1 MTDRNIIYYTYSNS
15 APQKITFTSDHI
27 SEEEMPFSAY
37 DVVEISDVEDL
48 EHDPELSMEDDL
60 RVQMTGQ
67 LTSVIDKVTMFLSF
81 CSTTI

>member
-1 MTDRNIIYYTYSNS
+1 
-15 APQKITFTSDHI
+15 
-27 SEEEMPFSAY
+27 MPYSAY